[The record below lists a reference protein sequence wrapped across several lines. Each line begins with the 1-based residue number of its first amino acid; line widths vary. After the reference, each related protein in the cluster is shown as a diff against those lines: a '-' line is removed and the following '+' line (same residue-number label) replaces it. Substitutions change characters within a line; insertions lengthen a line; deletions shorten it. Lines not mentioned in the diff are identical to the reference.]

1 MLPTSHISP
10 IEVAVAPVPGGGMR
24 DAGAAEELSATS
36 LAEAFGRFIHSSSRL
51 EEVYRQL
58 REQISVLTQELAQ
71 RNAELKASLAANEG
85 MRVALQEIVDTM
97 PCGVLV
103 VRADGTVATVNPECR
118 RMLRRSAVETVL
130 DEGVLLTTLA
140 EPMGAECAAV
150 LGGDLG
156 MDAEHEFS
164 VAEESGTRWMS
175 LRKRGLQGAGERV
188 LVLRD
193 VTARHR
199 AEEDRERGRKAMAM
213 AETATV
219 LAHEIRNPLASLE
232 LFAELIEADEERRME
247 WIENLRAGVRM
258 LSSTVNNVLS
268 FDGTR
273 SLRLQPV
280 SLTAVV
286 ESAATLLLPV
296 AQQAKVRL
304 EWAAEAVHAEVAGN
318 AAGLQQVMVNLI
330 LNALRHSP
338 IGGRVAI
345 TVRAA
350 AGAQDWIVAE
360 CVDNGPGIANAQLGQ
375 IFEAGYSGDGATP
388 GLGLAV
394 CARIVRQH
402 CGHIR
407 AENVPTGGAR
417 FRVELPALAAEG
429 GA

>member
-1 MLPTSHISP
+1 
-10 IEVAVAPVPGGGMR
+10 
-24 DAGAAEELSATS
+24 
-36 LAEAFGRFIHSSSRL
+36 
-51 EEVYRQL
+51 
-58 REQISVLTQELAQ
+58 
-71 RNAELKASLAANEG
+71 
-85 MRVALQEIVDTM
+85 
-97 PCGVLV
+97 
-103 VRADGTVATVNPECR
+103 
-118 RMLRRSAVETVL
+118 
-130 DEGVLLTTLA
+130 
-140 EPMGAECAAV
+140 
-150 LGGDLG
+150 
-156 MDAEHEFS
+156 
-164 VAEESGTRWMS
+164 
-175 LRKRGLQGAGERV
+175 
-188 LVLRD
+188 
-193 VTARHR
+193 
-199 AEEDRERGRKAMAM
+199 
-213 AETATV
+213 
-219 LAHEIRNPLASLE
+219 
-232 LFAELIEADEERRME
+232 ME

-280 SLTAVV
+280 SLAAVV

-345 TVRAA
+345 TVRAV

-360 CVDNGPGIANAQLGQ
+360 CVDNGPGIADAQLGQ

-394 CARIVRQH
+394 CERIVRQH
-402 CGHIR
+402 CGQIR